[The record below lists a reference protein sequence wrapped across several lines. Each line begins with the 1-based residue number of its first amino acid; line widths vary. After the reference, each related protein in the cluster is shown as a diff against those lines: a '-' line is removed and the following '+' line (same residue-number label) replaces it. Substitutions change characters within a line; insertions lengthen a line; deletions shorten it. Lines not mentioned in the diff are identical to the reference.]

1 MKNYL
6 EIFKNAL
13 NNKASDDE
21 LEAIIDEAA
30 DEIEDINEYC
40 DFYETAIDMYRDMMW
55 RK

>member
-13 NNKASDDE
+13 DNRVSDDE

-30 DEIEDINEYC
+30 NEIEDDNEYS
-40 DFYETAIDMYRDMMW
+40 DFYIAATDMIR
-55 RK
+55 R